1 MSAHARLSAS
11 SAKRWLK
18 CPPSVRVKGDGGASI
33 HAATGTFAHG
43 IAAKCLEDPSVTA
56 SDFLLKRGK
65 VDGFDIEC
73 DLEMVD
79 AVNLYCEDVA
89 TDFQEGDQAWI
100 EMPLLQALSRIDPD
114 LGGTADYVR
123 YRPATRHLLVADFKY
138 GSGVYVEVEDNEQLK
153 LYALGAML
161 ECGKVVTDVTVRIAQ
176 PRFEGAKPIRDFH
189 FKAHELLDFVADV
202 KAAANLSRDDSAPYK
217 AGDHCTFC
225 PQART
230 CPELLK
236 LHHALVAADFDVIE
250 TAVATPG
257 ATAVVDHAKLAAAL
271 VSIPAVKERI
281 KAIEAYAYAE
291 ASRGVEIPGFKL
303 VDKRANRK
311 WKSEGEVILWAQ
323 AQAIDP
329 YAPRAV
335 LSPAQLEKKL
345 SADVPRGKKKEAGK
359 VLEPFVEKVSSGT
372 ALVPIDDARPP
383 AKLVTADDFAV
394 IDGTADKT

>member
-18 CPPSVRVKGDGGASI
+18 CPPSVRVKGGGGGASI

-43 IAAKCLEDPSVTA
+43 IAAQCLEDPSITA

-79 AVNLYCEDVA
+79 AINIYVEDVA
-89 TDFQEGDQAWI
+89 ADFKEGDQAWV

-202 KAAANLSRDDSAPYK
+202 KAAANLSRDDNAPYK

-236 LHHALVAADFDVIE
+236 LQHALVAADFDVIE

-257 ATAVVDHAKLAAAL
+257 TTAVVDHAKLAAAL

-323 AQAIDP
+323 EQAIDP

-345 SADVPRGKKKEAGK
+345 SADAPRGKKKEAGK

-394 IDGTADKT
+394 VSQ